1 MNEINIQINTKET
14 NKEKAKR
21 RKYNNK
27 LLKIIKE
34 YLKEN
39 NYNFIQAL
47 TVLSVVSNIDRY
59 HEESEITYHRVQ
71 NRLQQMK
78 NMKFQAGINERE

>member
-1 MNEINIQINTKET
+1 MIEKKEDNLTKF
-14 NKEKAKR
+14 KR

-27 LLKIIKE
+27 LLKILKE
-34 YLKEN
+34 YLKEHDF
-39 NYNFIQAL
+39 NFIQSL
-47 TVLSVVSNIDRY
+47 GILNIISNTDRV

-78 NMKFQAGINERE
+78 NMEFHAGIKQKG